1 MGAFG
6 EHKHVG
12 FFLFFCEQQMLLS
25 NLSSRLKSTS
35 IIGAEVGRNKLPTGI

>member
-6 EHKHVG
+6 EHKHVV
-12 FFLFFCEQQMLLS
+12 FFILLFFCEQQMLLS

-35 IIGAEVGRNKLPTGI
+35 IIGAEVG